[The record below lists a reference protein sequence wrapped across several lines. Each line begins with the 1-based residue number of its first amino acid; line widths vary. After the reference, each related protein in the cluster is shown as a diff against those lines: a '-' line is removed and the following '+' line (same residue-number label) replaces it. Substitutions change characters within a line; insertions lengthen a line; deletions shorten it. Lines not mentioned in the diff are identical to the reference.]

1 MAGGV
6 AANVSPTTSTAS
18 ARRGSITPG
27 TRARGGDHTRGSSRD
42 AEGFFGGRGGCATSS
57 GGDDPAGVARPGSWG
72 RRVRLRSVHVRRG
85 RCRRRRSACRLL
97 SVGITIMLTTVPGS
111 HSHIVMNRGA
121 QQDFVSD
128 DDESQLS
135 HTRPGDVPG
144 CGQALADVRGRKAWS
159 GGVSRGHRGRTWIR
173 LDPLFH
179 LAKVEV
185 PRSCLVALRQV
196 PAPHTASRVVV
207 VSLLSG

>member
-1 MAGGV
+1 
-6 AANVSPTTSTAS
+6 
-18 ARRGSITPG
+18 
-27 TRARGGDHTRGSSRD
+27 
-42 AEGFFGGRGGCATSS
+42 
-57 GGDDPAGVARPGSWG
+57 
-72 RRVRLRSVHVRRG
+72 
-85 RCRRRRSACRLL
+85 
-97 SVGITIMLTTVPGS
+97 MLTTVPGC
-111 HSHIVMNRGA
+111 HDHIVMNRGA
-121 QQDFVSD
+121 QQDLVSD
-128 DDESQLS
+128 DYESQLS

-144 CGQALADVRGRKAWS
+144 CGQALADARGRKAWS
-159 GGVSRGHRGRTWIR
+159 GAVFGGNRGRAWTP